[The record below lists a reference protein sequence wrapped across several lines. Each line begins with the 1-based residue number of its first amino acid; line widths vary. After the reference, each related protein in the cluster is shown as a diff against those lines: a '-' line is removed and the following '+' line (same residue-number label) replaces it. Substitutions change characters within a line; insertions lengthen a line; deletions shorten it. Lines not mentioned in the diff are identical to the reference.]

1 MFIKKT
7 VSMFP
12 GNNIPIIRGN
22 MSAKRKL
29 EELVSDCRD
38 LISPDIGYDEGM
50 YFAIMSSKSVV
61 GSGESKYPQ
70 ASVNAN

>member
-1 MFIKKT
+1 MPYHLLICRRRNVHKKT

-38 LISPDIGYDEGM
+38 LINPDIGYDEGM
-50 YFAIMSSKSVV
+50 HFAIMSSTV
-61 GSGESKYPQ
+61 
-70 ASVNAN
+70 